1 MTKKIILFSIACFF
15 ILCGFVSYFLY
26 SRIFSTN
33 IKKTGEL
40 YIETKDSLLDLTKKI
55 APFLENKNSFY
66 WVATQ
71 KKYSDP
77 KAGRYLLE
85 KGMSNNDLIN
95 LLRSGNQTPVKVSF
109 NNQDTLEKLAD
120 RISEQIE
127 SDPKQLLDAFKD
139 LAFLKKNNLNE
150 KSVLGIFI
158 PNTYELYWNTSAEG
172 FRNKMLGEFNQ
183 FWNKSRL
190 LKAKKINLTK
200 NEVITL
206 ASIVQKETV
215 KKSERPIVAGL
226 YLNRL
231 KKEWPLQADPTIIYS
246 IKQKKGQNYVVKR
259 VLLVDLEIDSPYNTY
274 QRKGLP
280 PSLISMP
287 DITSID
293 AVLNAEK
300 HNYYY
305 MCANIE
311 KLGFHS
317 FAKTLSQHNRNA
329 NKYHRWLNKQGIN
342 R

>member
-1 MTKKIILFSIACFF
+1 
-15 ILCGFVSYFLY
+15 
-26 SRIFSTN
+26 
-33 IKKTGEL
+33 
-40 YIETKDSLLDLTKKI
+40 
-55 APFLENKNSFY
+55 
-66 WVATQ
+66 
-71 KKYSDP
+71 
-77 KAGRYLLE
+77 
-85 KGMSNNDLIN
+85 
-95 LLRSGNQTPVKVSF
+95 
-109 NNQDTLEKLAD
+109 
-120 RISEQIE
+120 
-127 SDPKQLLDAFKD
+127 
-139 LAFLKKNNLNE
+139 
-150 KSVLGIFI
+150 
-158 PNTYELYWNTSAEG
+158 
-172 FRNKMLGEFNQ
+172 MLGEFNQ

>member
-26 SRIFSTN
+26 SRIFSNN

-40 YIETKDSLLDLTKKI
+40 YIETKDSLLDLTNKI

-172 FRNKMLGEFNQ
+172 FRNKMLVEFNQ

>member
-26 SRIFSTN
+26 SRIFSNN

-40 YIETKDSLLDLTKKI
+40 YIETKDSLLDLRKKI

-172 FRNKMLGEFNQ
+172 FRNKMLVEFNQ